1 MEDELKGNQEIINN
15 HLEKVLIVFG
25 TRLEAIKMSLVRE
38 CLKDQVNF
46 GTRVAVTAQNCEL
59 QYKVVNLLDKV
70 LL

>member
-1 MEDELKGNQEIINN
+1 MK
-15 HLEKVLIVFG
+15 KVLIVFG
-25 TRLEAIKMSLVRE
+25 TRPEAIKMSLVRE

-46 GTRVAVTAQNCEL
+46 GTRVPVTAQNCEL